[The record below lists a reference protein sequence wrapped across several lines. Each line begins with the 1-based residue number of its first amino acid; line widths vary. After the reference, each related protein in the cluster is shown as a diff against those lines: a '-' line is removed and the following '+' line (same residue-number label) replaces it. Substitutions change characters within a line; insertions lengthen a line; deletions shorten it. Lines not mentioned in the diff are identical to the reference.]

1 VLNGRFATKRLFIL
15 SLSLCLV
22 ATLGLTGCQQPSATA
37 PNSTSSVV
45 PSGNAGD
52 KVATID
58 GVVVTKGDYDKL
70 YTQFGRMLNMG
81 ADPKQASNPVVGE
94 TLKRLTLN
102 QLILNTLVKK
112 DAAALGVSV
121 TDELFNKL
129 KEQQIKQL
137 GGKEAFTGFLAQ
149 NKVDEAQFDSSL
161 RDQLLLNQF
170 LEKKGGASV
179 KVSEAEV
186 STFYNQ
192 HLKDFNIPET
202 VRAKHILVK
211 AIEPELKRELKAKSP
226 NLTPDE
232 LTAQIK
238 AEKVTLKAKADQLA
252 KEVQASPTKFS
263 DIAQKNSDDV
273 VSAKNGGD
281 LGPLTQRDLDPVFWD
296 AIHKTKP
303 GTLYPGVLETQFGYH
318 IIEVLDHGK
327 PHQMALA
334 EAKPIILSRLEG
346 EKKQKV
352 METWVTAK
360 KAEVAKKI
368 VIEPAYRPIEA
379 KPPAGQPPMPGGMQP
394 PAGGPAMAP
403 PGAGPAAGPMPA
415 PAPAH

>member
-1 VLNGRFATKRLFIL
+1 VLNGRFATKRLFML
-15 SLSLCLV
+15 SLGLCLV
-22 ATLGLTGCQQPSATA
+22 ATLGLMGCQQPSATT
-37 PNSTSSVV
+37 PRNNTSILPSLNS
-45 PSGNAGD
+45 GE

-70 YTQFGRMLNMG
+70 YSQFGRMLNI
-81 ADPKQASNPVVGE
+81 ADQPKAADNPMVGE

-112 DAAALGVSV
+112 DATALGVVV
-121 TDELFNKL
+121 TDDLFNKL

-137 GGKEAFTGFLAQ
+137 GGKEAFTSFLTQ
-149 NKVDEAQFDSSL
+149 NKVDETQFDASL

-170 LEKKGGASV
+170 LEKKGGNSV
-179 KVSEAEV
+179 KVSDAEV
-186 STFYNQ
+186 SAFYNQ

-226 NLTPDE
+226 SLTPDQ
-232 LTAQIK
+232 LLAQIK
-238 AEKVTLKAKADQLA
+238 AEKIALKAKADQLA
-252 KEVQASPTKFS
+252 KEVQASPSKFS

-318 IIEVLDHGK
+318 IIEVVDHGK

-352 METWVTAK
+352 METWVSAK

-368 VIEPAYRPIEA
+368 VIEPAYRPVEA
-379 KPPAGQPPMPGGMQP
+379 KPSAVQPAPNAGSMVP
-394 PAGGPAMAP
+394 PAGGPAV
-403 PGAGPAAGPMPA
+403 GPAPNSPA
-415 PAPAH
+415 PVATH